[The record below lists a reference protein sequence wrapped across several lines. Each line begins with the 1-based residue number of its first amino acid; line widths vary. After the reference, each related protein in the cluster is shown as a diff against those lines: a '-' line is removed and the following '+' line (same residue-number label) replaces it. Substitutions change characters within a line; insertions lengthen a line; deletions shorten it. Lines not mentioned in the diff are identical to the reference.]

1 MCDLNRM
8 IAGILGDHIEIN
20 VGTVDTMTPMVVA
33 VIGVLV
39 IGNPIADSIGLC
51 LFEKMSITEQIRTDG
66 HIKIPSQKTGDFL
79 RFRY

>member
-20 VGTVDTMTPMVVA
+20 VGTVDTMMAMVVA

-39 IGNPIADSIGLC
+39 IGNPIADSIRLC
-51 LFEKMSITEQIRTDG
+51 LFEKLNKIEQMADE
-66 HIKIPSQKTGDFL
+66 HIKIPSLSTGDFL
-79 RFRY
+79 WFRF